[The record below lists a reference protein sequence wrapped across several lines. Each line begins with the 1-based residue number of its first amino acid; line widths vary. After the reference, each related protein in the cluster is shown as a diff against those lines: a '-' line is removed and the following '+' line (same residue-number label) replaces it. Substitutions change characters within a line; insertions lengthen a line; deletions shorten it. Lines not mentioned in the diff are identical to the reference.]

1 MENKEPSYV
10 DFTNITYPDLKP
22 IYLNIKEAPFKRG
35 DIRLL
40 PKNTSVFVIDLQ
52 TNVLFVEDEIIEVT
66 GVSYNGEYFFAKLK
80 QVTGLLHCP
89 TLIDKGVSEIG
100 TVFSKTQDYTLP
112 KPFHLKY
119 T

>member
-1 MENKEPSYV
+1 MESKPLN
-10 DFTNITYPDLKP
+10 YPDLTP

-52 TNVLFVEDEIIEVT
+52 SNVLFVEDEIIEVT
-66 GVSYNGEYFFAKLK
+66 SVSYNGEYFFAKLK
-80 QVTGLLHCP
+80 QVVGLLHYP
-89 TLIDKGVSEIG
+89 TLIDKGTSEIG

-112 KPFHLKY
+112 KPTIPKY
-119 T
+119 TTTEK